1 MQSNHTTIFEIGE
14 QADDL
19 MTEMAAAGFHGMSDA
34 QADIVVRMGRLLDRA
49 ARAIGSFE
57 KTKTGQ
63 MVAKASNH
71 ALAMR
76 MHGSTLR
83 GITGAEMLEDLCDA
97 VLAKHL
103 NNPPAPLDRVVEIP
117 EDMSVEDAMHLMRC
131 DSFAALARELS
142 VSMTSIKVWRRAGR
156 ITTPWANN
164 IRRMYRSR
172 MERAAA

>member
-1 MQSNHTTIFEIGE
+1 MQSDHTTIFEIGE

-19 MTEMAAAGFHGMSDA
+19 MTEMGAAGFHGMSDA

-49 ARAIGSFE
+49 ARAISGIE
-57 KTKTGQ
+57 NTKAGQ
-63 MVAKASNH
+63 LVNRAANH

-76 MHGSTLR
+76 MHGATLR
-83 GITGAEMLEDLCDA
+83 GVSGAEMLEDLCDA

-103 NNPPAPLDRVVEIP
+103 NNPPVPLAQVVEVP
-117 EDMSVEDAMHLMRC
+117 EDMSVEDAMRLMRC
-131 DSFAALARELS
+131 ESFAALARELS

-156 ITTPWANN
+156 ITTPWVNK

-172 MERAAA
+172 MERAA